1 MSVSVNSVYHKVQAL
16 ANKEQRGYITPQEF
30 NLLADK
36 AQKEIYEAYF
46 HDRRTSAR
54 KNQTS
59 PEPFDETSIIE
70 KRLGRFLR
78 HVRTEN
84 QEKYLTTIIGKAS
97 QFNLPSDLYLLL
109 SVDID
114 GKLASYVSPYD
125 LLAMNTSILKPS
137 ATLGNYVYHFEKRGG
152 QTAIE
157 HVDPETGA
165 LVLGRQ
171 TRDLVVYPAV
181 KDINPDSVAEG
192 GDYYNISSTDDNG
205 ESQYSRLSIRYY
217 AKPTK
222 PLWNFVIVN
231 GKPLFSTLDSVD
243 FDLDSAEEENLVNRI
258 LAMAG
263 VALNK
268 PDLSTQ
274 GQGMQS
280 VKKQEENN

>member
-36 AQKEIYEAYF
+36 AQKELYEAYF
-46 HDRRTSAR
+46 HDRRTSAK

-78 HVRTEN
+78 HVRTSA
-84 QEKYLTTIIGKAS
+84 QEKYLTTAIGKAS

-114 GKLASYVSPYD
+114 GTLASYVSPYD

-137 ATLGNYVYHFEKRGG
+137 SVLGNYVYHFEKRGSLTEI
-152 QTAIE
+152 QHID
-157 HVDPETGA
+157 VDTGNIGDG
-165 LVLGRQ
+165 LQ

-181 KDINPDSVAEG
+181 PNIEYSSTQEG
-192 GDYYNISSTDDNG
+192 GSYYNI
-205 ESQYSRLSIRYY
+205 RLLR
-217 AKPTK
+217 
-222 PLWNFVIVN
+222 L
-231 GKPLFSTLDSVD
+231 TLLMKVSLIG
-243 FDLDSAEEENLVNRI
+243 FH
-258 LAMAG
+258 
-263 VALNK
+263 
-268 PDLSTQ
+268 
-274 GQGMQS
+274 
-280 VKKQEENN
+280 